1 MGYFIRPAG
10 GGTGNDLTVPTGAV
24 TLDANTNT
32 YSVNL
37 VNTGTTPASVELSF
51 QNSKFKGLDPDSGT
65 ETSPTYVVDPDTGSR
80 SITIERT
87 TVSTSNDSERV
98 TFTSNQGNTQFLD
111 FTLEPLNIHFALRLL
126 RSADPIFEFRFD
138 GNFNDTGT
146 NATGA
151 LATVGTPTAVAST
164 SDRTGLVGYVDS
176 AGTTYGYINNASVD
190 INTIST
196 PRSWI
201 WTGKLNST
209 FGAAHTIA
217 WGIMQNSPSGAATN
231 GVSNFQWYGPSS
243 YWRNFI
249 STYSNNPLLFDTSK
263 SHTDGGASVEIS
275 NVSGCEIL
283 LAFIHDGSS
292 TVTVRWKTKNGN
304 TERSGHSFT
313 SETRT
318 AKSNISYPQI
328 FGWVGT
334 GGSPAGSDIRTGHVS
349 VYDSALTADDFTTI
363 SALVGF

>member
-1 MGYFIRPAG
+1 MGFFYRPAG
-10 GGTGNDLTVPTGAV
+10 GGAGNDLTVPTGSV
-24 TLDANTNT
+24 TLDANTST

-51 QNSKFKGLDPDSGT
+51 QNSRMKGLSPDSGT
-65 ETSPTYVVDPDTGSR
+65 EASPTYVVDPDVGSR
-80 SITIERT
+80 SITIKRDV
-87 TVSTSNDSERV
+87 VSSSSQSERV

-111 FTLEPLNIHFALRLL
+111 FTLSPLNLHQGLRIL
-126 RSADPIFEFRFD
+126 RAADPIFEFRFD
-138 GNFNDTGT
+138 GNFDDTGT

-151 LATVGTPTAVAST
+151 LSTVGSPTATAST

-176 AGTTYGYINNASVD
+176 SGTTYGYINNSSVD

-196 PRSWI
+196 ARSWV
-201 WTGKLNST
+201 WTGKLN
-209 FGAAHTIA
+209 AALSGTTSIA
-217 WGIMQNSPSGAATN
+217 WGIMQNTPSGASTN
-231 GVSNFQWYGPSS
+231 GVSNFQWLGSS

-249 STYSNNPLLFDTSK
+249 STYSNNPIIFDTSK

-275 NVSGCEIL
+275 NALDTEIL
-283 LAFIHDGSS
+283 LAYIHDGSS
-292 TVTVRWKTKNGN
+292 TMTVRWKTKGGN

-318 AKSNISYPQI
+318 AKSNISNPHI

-334 GGSPAGSDIRTGHVS
+334 GGSPPGANVRTGHVS
-349 VYDSALTADDFTTI
+349 VYDSALSADDFTTI
-363 SALVGF
+363 STLLGF